1 MREIAMKK
9 FNYQDHHE
17 IPADM
22 ANYIVM
28 CADAH
33 SVHQIPLDEIN
44 DFLNDLEDWQD
55 GAVA

>member
-1 MREIAMKK
+1 MAIKK

>member
-1 MREIAMKK
+1 
-9 FNYQDHHE
+9 
-17 IPADM
+17 
-22 ANYIVM
+22 M